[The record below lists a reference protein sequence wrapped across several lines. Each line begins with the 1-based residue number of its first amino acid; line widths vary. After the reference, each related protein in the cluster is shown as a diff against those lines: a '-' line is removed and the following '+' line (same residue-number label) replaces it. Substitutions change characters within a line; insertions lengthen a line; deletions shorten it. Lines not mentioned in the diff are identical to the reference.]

1 MPLISCVGKIM
12 EQVIYK
18 NVYNYLVRSKLNIIL
33 NVSRHLGILRKLKYR
48 FISRQN
54 LEKLYLV
61 YIRPIL
67 EYACEIWDNCGVSYS
82 TKLEKLQLDAAR
94 IVTGLPIF
102 TKTDK

>member
-1 MPLISCVGKIM
+1 LYPLSETLKLYPSSVLENTIISVLSGLKYM
-12 EQVIYK
+12 
-18 NVYNYLVRSKLNIIL
+18 
-33 NVSRHLGILRKLKYR
+33 RKLKYR